1 MGVYYIDTGAAVAD
15 DSGCLPEDAAID
27 GIHLKKPYCDKWL
40 DYLKTHTVQPEEG
53 A

>member
-1 MGVYYIDTGAAVAD
+1 MWVYYIDTGAAVAD
-15 DSGCLPEDAAID
+15 ASGCLPEEAAID

-40 DYLKTHTVQPEEG
+40 DYLKTHTVQPEKG